1 MKNLNSSQRSYLKAQ
16 AHHLEPVIHIGK
28 NGLTAGTIHSVN
40 IALSSMELVKIKFHE
55 FKDNKQEISEKIKT
69 KTLSVIVGIIGHTL
83 ILFKQNP
90 DPNKQKYQ
98 LS

>member
-55 FKDNKQEISEKIKT
+55 FKDNKQEISEKIET

-83 ILFKQNP
+83 ILFKQNS

>member
-1 MKNLNSSQRSYLKAQ
+1 MKNLKSSQRSYLKSQ
-16 AHHLEPVIHIGK
+16 AHHLESVIHIGK
-28 NGLTAGTIHSVN
+28 NGLTQATVQAINSAL
-40 IALSSMELVKIKFHE
+40 IANELIKIKFLE
-55 FKDNKQEISEKIKT
+55 FKHDKQEIADKIVT
-69 KTLSVIVGIIGHTL
+69 DTFSNIVGIIGHTL